1 MKNETNVP
9 QENVDVPAQ
18 SDSNTESKK
27 DDKKDTGKPTRSRG
41 ELKAEFAHVLAFLN
55 SCTLYQA
62 DAVRVMVSHA
72 TGGGKYEDIDPS
84 DRLAVNRFLNQGMN
98 KANTL
103 TADAVMPFRIGRSE
117 VLLNTVTQFCNQAQ
131 AIKATVA
138 LMRITTDAEAAKTAF
153 DRLPDGK

>member
-27 DDKKDTGKPTRSRG
+27 DTGKPTRTRG

-72 TGGGKYEDIDPS
+72 TGNGKYEDIAPS
-84 DRLAVNRFLNQGMN
+84 DRLAVNRFLNHGMN
-98 KANTL
+98 KANTS
-103 TADAVMPFRIGRSE
+103 TADAVMQFRVGRSE
-117 VLLNTVTQFCNQAQ
+117 ILLNSVTQFCNQAQ
-131 AIKATVA
+131 ALKATVA
-138 LMRITTDAEAAKTAF
+138 LMRITTDAEAVKTAF

>member
-27 DDKKDTGKPTRSRG
+27 DSKKDTGKPTRARG

-72 TGGGKYEDIDPS
+72 TGNGKYKDVAPA

-98 KANTL
+98 KANTS
-103 TADAVMPFRIGRSE
+103 TADAVMQFRVGRSE
-117 VLLNTVTQFCNQAQ
+117 ILLNSVTQFCNQAQ
-131 AIKATVA
+131 ALKATVA
-138 LMRITTDAEAAKTAF
+138 LMRITTDAEAVKTAF

>member
-1 MKNETNVP
+1 MKNETNIP
-9 QENVDVPAQ
+9 QENVNVPAQ
-18 SDSNTESKK
+18 SDSKK
-27 DDKKDTGKPTRSRG
+27 DGKKDTGKQTRSRG

-72 TGGGKYEDIDPS
+72 TGDGKYEDIDPA

-103 TADAVMPFRIGRSE
+103 TADAVMQFRVGRSE
-117 VLLNTVTQFCNQAQ
+117 ILLNSVTQFCNQAQ
-131 AIKATVA
+131 ALKATVA
-138 LMRITTDAEAAKTAF
+138 LMRITTDAEAVKTTF